1 MVVHRNA
8 YQIKMVT
15 FQTIELLFPKLPILK
30 DLPVSTSVSYNQANT
45 NRDGGFHIL
54 HDEQQT

>member
-1 MVVHRNA
+1 
-8 YQIKMVT
+8 MVT
-15 FQTIELLFPKLPILK
+15 FQTIELLFPKLSILK

-54 HDEQQT
+54 HDEQQTWKSI